1 MDRGVAAKE
10 QRRESAE
17 VTKDELDIIQ
27 HATGRNYNPRH
38 VRNYFLAGKDS
49 KDLALCRLLTERGFM
64 RGGQTIGWC
73 ADDVHFTVTEAGER
87 EYLRLRPPPKL
98 TRSQQRY
105 EQFLQE
111 DSGMKF
117 GDWLKLGR

>member
-1 MDRGVAAKE
+1 M
-10 QRRESAE
+10 
-17 VTKDELDIIQ
+17 TKAELDIIE

-49 KDLALCRLLTERGFM
+49 KDLALCRSLTERGFM
-64 RGGQTIGWC
+64 RGGQKIGWC
-73 ADDVHFTVTEAGER
+73 ANDSHFTVTEAGER
-87 EYLRLRPPPKL
+87 EYLRLRPPRKL
-98 TRSQQRY
+98 TRSQRRY

-117 GDWLKLGR
+117 GDWLRSKPYKREVAW